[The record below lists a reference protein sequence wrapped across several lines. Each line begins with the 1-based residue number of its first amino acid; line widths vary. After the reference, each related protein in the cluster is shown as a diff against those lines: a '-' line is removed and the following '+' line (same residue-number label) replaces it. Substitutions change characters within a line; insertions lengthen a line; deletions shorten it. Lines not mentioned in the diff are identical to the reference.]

1 MRSIQ
6 SDLVWRRMPRRLGS
20 ALSTVTLGVP
30 TGTTSGT
37 PVMMGLG
44 ASCKITPQST
54 GRVDFRIRGTFGN
67 SAANITGIV
76 GFRFDTGTAP
86 ANGVAAT
93 GTSAGETPNSLPP
106 MPRVQLWLRHWS
118 GPDGSN
124 YGHSVLVR
132 CHGTG
137 QCGGFSNERP

>member
-1 MRSIQ
+1 VTIDATATGVLIESDQAIGGTITINSTTSCVRS
-6 SDLVWRRMPRRLGS
+6 SETWFGAGCPGVLGS

-67 SAANITGIV
+67 SVANITGIV
-76 GFRFDTGTAP
+76 GFRFDTGTGP

-93 GTSAGETPNSLPP
+93 GTSAGETP
-106 MPRVQLWLRHWS
+106 
-118 GPDGSN
+118 
-124 YGHSVLVR
+124 
-132 CHGTG
+132 
-137 QCGGFSNERP
+137 